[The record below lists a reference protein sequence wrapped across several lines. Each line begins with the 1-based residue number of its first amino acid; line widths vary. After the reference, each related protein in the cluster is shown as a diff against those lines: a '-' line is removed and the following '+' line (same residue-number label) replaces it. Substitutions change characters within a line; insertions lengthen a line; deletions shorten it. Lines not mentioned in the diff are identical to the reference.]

1 MSVNFV
7 SRTSN
12 MQERVNAVTEDELDG
27 TENEPDSH
35 QSRRKRAKLEAVLGP
50 AVDKDAS
57 HEAAGVKPISIV
69 PKNAPIKKNKPVMQA
84 SLRSC
89 VLYFCSSSF
98 QFA

>member
-1 MSVNFV
+1 
-7 SRTSN
+7 
-12 MQERVNAVTEDELDG
+12 MQERVNAVTEDVLDG

-84 SLRSC
+84 SSC
-89 VLYFCSSSF
+89 SYVLYCVFVHPISSLHNGWGT
-98 QFA
+98 

>member
-1 MSVNFV
+1 
-7 SRTSN
+7 

-84 SLRSC
+84 SLCSC
-89 VLYFCSSSF
+89 VLYFVF
-98 QFA
+98 